1 MADVMAGTSSTE
13 DDPPAVGV
21 QVEARALSG
30 FVGLNARLC
39 VMSVRAARALNRDGM
54 LIAACWYC
62 D

>member
-1 MADVMAGTSSTE
+1 
-13 DDPPAVGV
+13 
-21 QVEARALSG
+21 LSG